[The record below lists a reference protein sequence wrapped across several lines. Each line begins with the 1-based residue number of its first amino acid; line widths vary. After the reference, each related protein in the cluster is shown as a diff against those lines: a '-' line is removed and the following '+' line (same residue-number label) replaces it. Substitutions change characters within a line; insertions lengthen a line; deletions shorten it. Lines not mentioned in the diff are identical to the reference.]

1 MAGSVTFEQQVSVLS
16 PEEIAVLVT
25 HPCDRL
31 NLIYRMSQYPSL
43 ARLRDGVQRIFMAGV
58 A

>member
-1 MAGSVTFEQQVSVLS
+1 MAGSVTFEQDMLARSA
-16 PEEIAVLVT
+16 EELAALVR

-43 ARLRDGVQRIFMAGV
+43 ARLRDSVQRIFKADL